1 MEENNIRILKWRKI
15 LTMAIVGLSTLSAIL
30 FMLPLIFDGELTY
43 GYVDFFDSLMSGAH
57 KLCAVVNILAIGYSI
72 VYSVVVNLM
81 NNFNYSKTM
90 HTLCAIG
97 AVLNCISTFCLTYIL
112 LNICTVFTIIY
123 TILQLIITALFIVDV
138 VVLNNCYNQED
149 KKGYTV
155 SRNLNFAVLVSAFAI
170 LSSMMFHIMRESGGK
185 YLSFLS
191 LFDYT
196 VGAYQKV
203 IILLPVVS
211 LTYTCVLTL
220 VLAFTRRYVNNK
232 HIETAYGIN
241 FIFSIISAVL
251 LYIFAGVYT
260 HLYKDVLD
268 VTYLWVIA
276 VSFSIKM
283 VLDALTYISIFK
295 DNGESAGERDKY
307 TKFDNNMSL
316 ISLGLTVMIIATLF
330 ISATLI

>member
-1 MEENNIRILKWRKI
+1 MEENNVKILRWRKI
-15 LTMAIVGLSTLSAIL
+15 LTFAIILLSSLSAIL
-30 FMLPLIFDGELTY
+30 FMMPLIFDGDLNY
-43 GYVDFFDSLMSGAH
+43 GYVDFFNSLMSGTY

-112 LNICTVFTIIY
+112 LDTCTVFTIIY

-149 KKGYTV
+149 KIGYTV
-155 SRNLNFAVLVSAFAI
+155 SRNLNFAVLVSAFAV
-170 LSSMMFHIMRESGGK
+170 LASMMFKTIHKSDIE

-191 LFDYT
+191 LLDYT

-211 LTYTCVLTL
+211 LTYTCILTL
-220 VLAFTRRYVNNK
+220 AIAFTRRYANNK

-241 FIFSIISAVL
+241 FIFSMISAVL

-276 VSFSIKM
+276 VSFSIKT

-295 DNGESAGERDKY
+295 DRGETAGERDKHA
-307 TKFDNNMSL
+307 KFYNKFSL
-316 ISLGLTVMIIATLF
+316 IFLGLTVLIIATLF
-330 ISATLI
+330 IFATLI

>member
-1 MEENNIRILKWRKI
+1 MEENNVKILRWRKI
-15 LTMAIVGLSTLSAIL
+15 LTFAIILLSSLSAIL
-30 FMLPLIFDGELTY
+30 FMMPLIFDGDLNY
-43 GYVDFFDSLMSGAH
+43 GYVDFFNSLMSGTY

-72 VYSVVVNLM
+72 VYSVVVNLV

-97 AVLNCISTFCLTYIL
+97 AVLNSISTFCLAYIL
-112 LNICTVFTIIY
+112 LDISTVFTIIY
-123 TILQLIITALFIVDV
+123 TILQLIITALFIVDFIAM
-138 VVLNNCYNQED
+138 NNCCNQED

-170 LSSMMFHIMRESGGK
+170 LSSMMFHIMRESSGK

-203 IILLPVVS
+203 IILLPVGS
-211 LTYTCVLTL
+211 LIYTCVLTL
-220 VLAFTRRYVNNK
+220 TLAFTRRYANNK
-232 HIETAYGIN
+232 YIKTAYGIN
-241 FIFSIISAVL
+241 FIFSMISAVL

-276 VSFSIKM
+276 VSFSIKT

-307 TKFDNNMSL
+307 TKFDNKMSL